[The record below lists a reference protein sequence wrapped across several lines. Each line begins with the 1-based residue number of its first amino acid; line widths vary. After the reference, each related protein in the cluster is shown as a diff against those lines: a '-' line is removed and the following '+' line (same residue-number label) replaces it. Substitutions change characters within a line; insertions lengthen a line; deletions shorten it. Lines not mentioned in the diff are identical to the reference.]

1 VTVEIEIAA
10 ATPLARLERDAS
22 RRRRLCSLP
31 LRGMLPVTV
40 MAMDDTS
47 ALHGGRF
54 ASGRRWLWR
63 A

>member
-1 VTVEIEIAA
+1 MIPEQETAA
-10 ATPLARLERDAS
+10 VPFVRPERDAS
-22 RRRRLCSLP
+22 RRGRLCSLP
-31 LRGMLPVTV
+31 GRGMLRATV
-40 MAMDDTS
+40 MAVDDTS